1 MKPYPGG
8 IRHDFRDPWL
18 NARLRSRGRRWAWF
32 ALGILPPL
40 VAGTALLV
48 SGSNPSNLPA
58 GESPAPQ
65 EAIPDAAVAPPAS
78 LPQAAAPSF
87 IGPELPQAGPREF
100 ADAATIDLLV
110 DRGDTLEILFRR
122 NGLKLADLAEMAV
135 LPDAAEHLR
144 VLKPGNEIRV
154 THRDGSVLE
163 LVREIDAIE
172 LLEIRRSEGGFEA
185 VTTERDFETRTVDA
199 HGEIRTSLFEASL
212 AAGVSD
218 ALTMEMAGIFQWDI
232 DFIMDVRSG
241 DTFTLIYEEL
251 WRDGEKLGNG
261 EIVAVQFVNQ
271 GTQYRAARYTDAAGN
286 SDYFTPEGLSV
297 RKAFMRA
304 PLEFTRVSSNFNPNR
319 RHPVLNTIRAHRGV
333 DYAAPTGTP
342 VMAAGDG
349 TIEMRGR
356 NGGYGNTVVLRH
368 GGNITTL
375 YAHLSRFGA
384 PTVGSRVRQGDI
396 IGYVGSTGLATG
408 PHLHYEYRISGVHRN
423 PRTVPLPPADPISA
437 QHREDFEATATA
449 LWRRLDQ
456 NGPTAFA
463 NASN

>member
-1 MKPYPGG
+1 MKPYIGG

-18 NARLRSRGRRWAWF
+18 SARMRPRGRRWSWF
-32 ALGILPPL
+32 AMGIVPPL
-40 VAGTALLV
+40 AVAALLLV
-48 SGSNPSNLPA
+48 SESNLSKLPA
-58 GESPAPQ
+58 AENSAARA
-65 EAIPDAAVAPPAS
+65 AIADVGVELPAS
-78 LPQAAAPSF
+78 QPQAAAPAF
-87 IGPELPQAGPREF
+87 VGPALAQTAPAGF

-154 THRDGSVLE
+154 THRDGAVLE
-163 LVREIDAIE
+163 LIREIDTIE
-172 LLEIRRSEGGFEA
+172 LLQIRRAEGGFEA

-199 HGEIRTSLFEASL
+199 HGEIRTSLFEAAL
-212 AAGVSD
+212 KAGVSD

-232 DFIMDVRSG
+232 DFIQDVRSG
-241 DTFTLIYEEL
+241 DTFTVIYEEL

-261 EIVAVQFVNQ
+261 EILAAQFVNQ
-271 GTQYRAARYTDAAGN
+271 GMRYRAARYIDASGK
-286 SDYFTPEGLSV
+286 SGYFTPEGLSV

-304 PLEFTRVSSNFNPNR
+304 PLEFTRISSNFNPNR

-333 DYAAPTGTP
+333 DYAAPSGTP

-349 TIEMRGR
+349 TIELRGR

-368 GGNITTL
+368 GGNVTTL
-375 YAHLSRFGA
+375 YAHLSRFGTA
-384 PTVGSRVRQGDI
+384 KVGSRVQQGDI

-437 QHREDFEATATA
+437 EHREDFEATAAA
-449 LWRRLDQ
+449 LWRRLDRSET
-456 NGPTAFA
+456 TAFA
-463 NASN
+463 NATD

>member
-18 NARLRSRGRRWAWF
+18 NARMRSHGRRWAWF
-32 ALGILPPL
+32 ALGIVLPL
-40 VAGTALLV
+40 AAVIALLV
-48 SGSNPSNLPA
+48 SGSNPSNLPSE
-58 GESPAPQ
+58 ESPAPQ
-65 EAIPDAAVAPPAS
+65 AAISAVAVAPAAS
-78 LPQAAAPSF
+78 QPQAPAPSF
-87 IGPELPQAGPREF
+87 IGPALPQAAPEEF

-135 LPDAAEHLR
+135 LPNAAEHLR
-144 VLKPGNEIRV
+144 VLKPGNEIQV
-154 THRDGSVLE
+154 THRDGTVLE
-163 LVREIDAIE
+163 LTREIDAIE
-172 LLEIRRSEGGFEA
+172 LLEIRRGEGGFEA
-185 VTTERDFETRTVDA
+185 VTTARDFEVRTVDA
-199 HGEIRTSLFEASL
+199 HGEIRTSLFEAAL

-261 EIVAVQFVNQ
+261 EILAAQFVNR
-271 GTQYRAARYTDAAGN
+271 GSRFRAARYTDAAGR
-286 SDYFTPEGLSV
+286 SDYFTPDGLSV

-304 PLEFTRVSSNFNPNR
+304 PLEFTRISSNFNPNR

-349 TIEMRGR
+349 TIEMRGLD
-356 NGGYGNTVVLRH
+356 GGYGNTVVLRH
-368 GGNITTL
+368 GSNITTL

-384 PTVGSRVRQGDI
+384 PTVGSRVRQGEI

-423 PRTVPLPPADPISA
+423 PRTVPLPPADPLSA
-437 QHREDFEATATA
+437 QHKDDFEAKAAT

-456 NGPTAFA
+456 NGPAAFA
-463 NASN
+463 NAAN

>member
-1 MKPYPGG
+1 MKPYTGG

-18 NARLRSRGRRWAWF
+18 NARLRGRGRRWSWF
-32 ALGILPPL
+32 AMGVLPPL
-40 VAGTALLV
+40 
-48 SGSNPSNLPA
+48 
-58 GESPAPQ
+58 
-65 EAIPDAAVAPPAS
+65 AAVALFLVSEANMSKLPAEATLAPHVAVPHAAVALPAS
-78 LPQAAAPSF
+78 QPQAAMPSF
-87 IGPELPQAGPREF
+87 IGPERPQAVPVEF
-100 ADAATIDLLV
+100 ADATTIDLLV
-110 DRGDTLEILFRR
+110 DRGDTLETLFRR

-163 LVREIDAIE
+163 LIRDIGAIE
-172 LLEIRRSEGGFEA
+172 LLEIRRGEGGFEA
-185 VTTERDFETRTVDA
+185 VTSARDFEIRTVDA
-199 HGEIRTSLFEASL
+199 LGEIRTSLFEAAL
-212 AAGVSD
+212 KAGVSD

-232 DFIMDVRSG
+232 DFIKDVRSG

-251 WRDGEKLGNG
+251 WSDGEKLGNG
-261 EIVAVQFVNQ
+261 NILAAQFVNR
-271 GTQYRAARYTDAAGN
+271 GTRYRAARHTDAAGK
-286 SDYFTPEGLSV
+286 SGYFTPDGLSV

-304 PLEFTRVSSNFNPNR
+304 PLEFTRISSNFNPNR

-342 VMAAGDG
+342 VMAAGEG
-349 TIEMRGR
+349 TIELRGR

-375 YAHLSRFGA
+375 YAHLSRFGK
-384 PTVGSRVRQGDI
+384 PQVGSRVGQGDI

-423 PRTVPLPPADPISA
+423 PRTVPLPPADPISV
-437 QHREDFEATATA
+437 QHRQDFEAMAAT
-449 LWRRLDQ
+449 LWRRLDR
-456 NGPTAFA
+456 NGPTGFA